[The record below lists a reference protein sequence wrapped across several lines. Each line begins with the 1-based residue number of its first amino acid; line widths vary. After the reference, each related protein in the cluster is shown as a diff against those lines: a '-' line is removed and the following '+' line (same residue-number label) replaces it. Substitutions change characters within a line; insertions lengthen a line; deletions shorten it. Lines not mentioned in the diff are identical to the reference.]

1 MNVMAAANWN
11 LPATTIDIWSL
22 LRAAGRGARSG
33 NSPDPLRPTETMYA
47 ERLVISAGVDPLR
60 SVRCP
65 RCTPTAIVVGGVQEG
80 RAYER
85 KAIEAIMAEKP
96 MVSEAEPRK
105 PRREPSM
112 HKMRT
117 REPAPAEVHAAA
129 RGAEMHSSGH
139 TAGMHAPSHAATMH
153 TTPATPTAASQCR

>member
-22 LRAAGRGARSG
+22 LRAAGRTLRQFSRS
-33 NSPDPLRPTETMYA
+33 LTPTETMYA

-65 RCTPTAIVVGGVQEG
+65 RCTPAAIVVGGVQEG

-96 MVSEAEPRK
+96 VVSEAEPRK

-117 REPAPAEVHAAA
+117 REPAPAEAHAA
-129 RGAEMHSSGH
+129 E
-139 TAGMHAPSHAATMH
+139 THAA
-153 TTPATPTAASQCR
+153 TAASQCR

>member
-22 LRAAGRGARSG
+22 LRAAGRTLRQFSRS
-33 NSPDPLRPTETMYA
+33 LTPTETIYA

-65 RCTPTAIVVGGVQEG
+65 RCTPAAIVVGGVQEG

-96 MVSEAEPRK
+96 VVSEAEPRK

-117 REPAPAEVHAAA
+117 REPAPAEAHAAA
-129 RGAEMHSSGH
+129 RGAEMHSSGN

-153 TTPATPTAASQCR
+153 TTSATPTAASQCR